1 MTTYIYAVC
10 DDAHNQIKTV
20 SAMSLNNAQEKI
32 IEKYRDCLEID
43 EEYDNWKEF
52 IEDMK
57 DYDLYITPNIKVLEE
72 LQ

>member
-10 DDAHNQIKTV
+10 DDTYNQIKTI
-20 SAMSLNNAQEKI
+20 SAMSLNDAQGRI
-32 IEKYRDCLEID
+32 IEKFRDYLEID

-52 IEDMK
+52 IEDME
-57 DYDLYITPNIKVLEE
+57 DHEIYITPNIKVLEE